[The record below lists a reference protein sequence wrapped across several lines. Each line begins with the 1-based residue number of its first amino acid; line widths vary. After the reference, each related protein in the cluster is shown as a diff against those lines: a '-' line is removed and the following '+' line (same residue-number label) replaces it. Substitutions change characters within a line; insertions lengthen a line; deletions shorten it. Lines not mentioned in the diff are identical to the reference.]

1 GRPCFHHS
9 GCGNSLTSWF
19 WNSGYQT
26 ANHRFRRGRPHTGGE
41 VPMPRPVFFPQGQ
54 NEWLLGI
61 GQRLRAEYDVVLA
74 APLPPRLAALVKQLE
89 NCAREQERSTSAMPA
104 LQEPLGTPRRCMD

>member
-1 GRPCFHHS
+1 
-9 GCGNSLTSWF
+9 
-19 WNSGYQT
+19 
-26 ANHRFRRGRPHTGGE
+26 
-41 VPMPRPVFFPQGQ
+41 MPRPVFWPQGQ

-89 NCAREQERSTSAMPA
+89 QERNKSAMPA
-104 LQEPLGTPRRCMD
+104 LQEPHGTLRRCMD